1 MPAMVRGLVSP
12 GLLTP
17 SYWTDSEQ
25 TVGWPPLT
33 EQDGEPSLNPHKD
46 TMNPQFK
53 CGKKMKLR
61 EVWSLG
67 QGPTSLKKKGTART
81 GAQLWPLDT
90 GSCPLAVWSLR
101 QVMGVSLV
109 IRSPAHETS
118 RQKRQH
124 WMQEGQLALSHLTAG
139 ETEAQKGEVTQVTQS
154 RKE

>member
-1 MPAMVRGLVSP
+1 MPVVVRGLVSP

-17 SYWTDSEQ
+17 SCWTDSEQ

-67 QGPTSLKKKGTART
+67 QAPTSFKKRHSKDWSSALAPGHRLLPHWLC
-81 GAQLWPLDT
+81 GLSDKSWE
-90 GSCPLAVWSLR
+90 CP
-101 QVMGVSLV
+101 
-109 IRSPAHETS
+109 
-118 RQKRQH
+118 
-124 WMQEGQLALSHLTAG
+124 
-139 ETEAQKGEVTQVTQS
+139 
-154 RKE
+154 